1 MDQQYKEMFVDD
13 VKRSLLKLGPPGQ
26 DGVSPSISII
36 AIDGGHRI
44 TIKDVEGEKSV
55 DIMDGAPGAKGDKG
69 DPGDK
74 GNPGEKGDPGQK
86 GDTGPAGPVSVAV
99 EEVSRTVDTN
109 GTSVAVFDHN
119 VTFTNP
125 DGSEASFTV
134 KGGDPGL
141 SPTTEEVGDYLSTNP
156 TFVES
161 LSNNPE
167 LVASL
172 AQNGIFLENMAMS
185 ASLVGQLA
193 NDPNVI
199 NGVASEESFRN
210 AVVQYLIDNGY
221 VVNQ

>member
-1 MDQQYKEMFVDD
+1 MFVDD
-13 VKRSLLKLGPPGQ
+13 VKGSLLKPGPPGQ

-55 DIMDGAPGAKGDKG
+55 DIMDGAKGD
-69 DPGDK
+69 
-74 GNPGEKGDPGQK
+74 KGDPGQK

-109 GTSVAVFDHN
+109 RTSVTVFDHN

-125 DGSEASFTV
+125 DGSETSFTV

-141 SPTTEEVGDYLSTNP
+141 SPTTEEVGDYLSNNP
-156 TFVES
+156 TFITS
-161 LSNNPE
+161 LSDNPE
-167 LVASL
+167 FAASL
-172 AQNGIFLENMAMS
+172 AQNGIFVENMATS
-185 ASLVGQLA
+185 SSLISQLA
-193 NDPNVI
+193 NDPNII